1 MKAARGKVGSLR
13 PRKVARD
20 VGAVLLGAAL
30 LMIAALVQTLAT
42 QAGGNYARKDHAAPP
57 KLIQGTQEAV
67 VAPNEN
73 LVVEGIPAIPASLAE
88 KADRYTNFRAATVA
102 SWHPTRREMLI
113 STRFADT
120 FQIHEVKSPGAAR
133 TQLTFYRDDVR
144 TARYP
149 PKGGGEF
156 FVFSKDIGGGEFY
169 QLYRYDTATGAATLL
184 TDGKSRNTDER
195 WSNSGKF
202 MAYSSTRR
210 TGNDTDIWISEP
222 ARPDDPKT
230 NRMLAALTG
239 GGWAVADWSPD
250 DSQLIVQEYV
260 SANESYL
267 WLMNSSTGEKILLTP
282 KGGAEK
288 ISYGSAE
295 FSKDG
300 KGIYVTTDKDS
311 EFQRLAYVDLPAKT
325 NNYQSDQIQ
334 TYTYLTGHIRWD
346 VEAFEV
352 SPDGATIAFTSN
364 EDGLGVLHLLDIKT
378 AKEKPAPKFPAG
390 LVFGLTWHPN
400 GRDLGFGLT
409 QSRDV
414 TDAYSL
420 DVTTGKVDRWTRS
433 ETGGIDPATFPEA
446 QLIHWPTFDGKSI
459 SGFYFKPAAQFSG
472 KRPVIIDIHGGPEGQ
487 FRPYFLGR
495 SNYYPA
501 ELGIAM
507 IFPNVRGSTGYGK
520 TFVTLDNGFLR
531 EDSYKDINSLL
542 DWIARQPDLDASRVM
557 ITGGSYGGFMTLA
570 VATNY
575 NDRIRCSVDIVGPSN
590 LVTFLEN
597 TSGYRQDLRRVEYG
611 DERDPK
617 MREFLERIAPANNAA
632 KITKPLFVIQG
643 KNDPRVPW
651 TEAQQMVAVVR
662 KNGTAVW
669 FLMANDE
676 GHGFSKKKN
685 VDYQFYATI
694 LFIEKFL
701 LN

>member
-1 MKAARGKVGSLR
+1 MKSSPIRFSQARVRRFAGKACAG
-13 PRKVARD
+13 
-20 VGAVLLGAAL
+20 LGLA
-30 LMIAALVQTLAT
+30 AALVIALALT
-42 QAGGNYARKDHAAPP
+42 ARDARAQLGVAP
-57 KLIQGTQEAV
+57 KNSQEAV

-73 LVVEGIPAIPASLAE
+73 LVVEGIPPVPAAVAE
-88 KADRYTNFRAATVA
+88 QADRYTNFRAATFA
-102 SWHPTRREMLI
+102 SWHPARREMLI

-133 TQLTFYRDDVR
+133 TQLTFYKDDVR
-144 TARYP
+144 TAHYP
-149 PKGGGEF
+149 PKGDGSF
-156 FVFSKDIGGGEFY
+156 FIFSKDIGGGEFY
-169 QLYRYDTATGAATLL
+169 QLYRYDHAIAAVTLL
-184 TDGKSRNTDER
+184 TDGKSRNTDEH
-195 WSNSGKF
+195 WSASGKYL
-202 MAYSSTRR
+202 AYSSTRR
-210 TGNDTDIWISEP
+210 TGNDTDIWLSEP
-222 ARPDDPKT
+222 AHPDDPKT
-230 NRMLAALTG
+230 NRMLAPVTG

-250 DSQLIVQEYV
+250 DSQLIVQEYI

-267 WLMNSSTGEKILLTP
+267 WLMNAATGEKTLLTP
-282 KGGAEK
+282 RGGAEK
-288 ISYGSAE
+288 IAYGAAE

-311 EFQRLAYVDLPAKT
+311 EFQRLAYIDLATKK
-325 NNYQSDQIQ
+325 YS
-334 TYTYLTGHIRWD
+334 YLTDHIHWD
-346 VEAFEV
+346 VEGFDV
-352 SPDGATIAFTSN
+352 SPDGSMIAFTSN
-364 EDGLGVLHLLDIKT
+364 EEGLGVLYVVDTKT
-378 AKEKPAPKFPAG
+378 GKKKSVPQFPAG
-390 LVFGLTWHPN
+390 LVFALSWHQN
-400 GRDLGFGLT
+400 SRDLGFGLT
-409 QSRDV
+409 QSRDL
-414 TDAYSL
+414 TDVYSL
-420 DVTTGKVDRWTRS
+420 DVTTGKVDRWTNS
-433 ETGGIDPATFPEA
+433 ETGGVNPATFPEA
-446 QLIHWPTFDGKSI
+446 RLIHWPTFDGRSI
-459 SGFYFKPAAQFSG
+459 SGFYFKPPSTFSG

-495 SNYYPA
+495 YNYYPA
-501 ELGIAM
+501 EMGIAM
-507 IFPNVRGSTGYGK
+507 IMPNVRGSTGYGK
-520 TFVTLDNGFLR
+520 AFVTLDNGFLR

-542 DWIARQPDLDASRVM
+542 DWIAQQPDLDASRVM
-557 ITGGSYGGFMTLA
+557 VTGGSYGGFMTLA

-575 NDRIRCSVDIVGPSN
+575 NDRIRCSLDIVGPSN

-617 MREFLERIAPANNAA
+617 MRAFLEKIAPANNAA
-632 KITKPLFVIQG
+632 KITKPLFVVQG

-662 KNGTAVW
+662 KNGTPVW

>member
-1 MKAARGKVGSLR
+1 VRQSPVKFVRALAHGNAPARSRGIAL
-13 PRKVARD
+13 
-20 VGAVLLGAAL
+20 AAL
-30 LMIAALVQTLAT
+30 WLAAALAVATPLALA
-42 QAGGNYARKDHAAPP
+42 QRAAAP
-57 KLIQGTQEAV
+57 KNSQEAV

-73 LVVEGIPAIPASLAE
+73 LVVEGIPPIPASLAE
-88 KADRYTNFRAATVA
+88 KAGRYTNFRSATFA

-120 FQIHEVKSPGAAR
+120 FQIHQVKSPGAAR
-133 TQLTFYRDDVR
+133 TQLTFYKDDV
-144 TARYP
+144 TSAHYP
-149 PKGGGEF
+149 PKGGDF
-156 FVFSKDIGGGEFY
+156 FVFSKDVGGGEFY
-169 QLYRYDTATGAATLL
+169 QLYRYDTATGNVTLL
-184 TDGKSRNTDER
+184 TDGKSRNTDEH
-195 WSNSGKF
+195 WSPSGKF
-202 MAYSSTRR
+202 IAYSSTRR
-210 TGNDTDIWISEP
+210 TGNDTDIWLTEP
-222 ARPDDPKT
+222 AHPDDPKS
-230 NRMLAALTG
+230 NRILAQLTG

-267 WLMNSSTGEKILLTP
+267 WLMNAATGEKILLTP
-282 KGGAEK
+282 RGGAEK
-288 ISYGSAE
+288 IAYGAAQ

-300 KGIYVTTDKDS
+300 KGIYVTSDKDS
-311 EFQRLAYVDLPAKT
+311 EFQRLAYIDLASKK
-325 NNYQSDQIQ
+325 
-334 TYTYLTGHIRWD
+334 YTYLTNDIHWD
-346 VEAFEV
+346 IEGFDL
-352 SPDGATIAFTSN
+352 SPDGATLAFTSN
-364 EDGLGVLHLLDIKT
+364 EDGLGVLHLLDTKSG
-378 AKEKPAPKFPAG
+378 KEKPAPKFPGG
-390 LVFGLTWHPN
+390 LVYGLSWHPN
-400 GRDLGFGLT
+400 NRDLAFGFTG
-409 QSRDV
+409 SRDV

-420 DVTTGKVDRWTRS
+420 DITTGKVERWTNS
-433 ETGGIDPATFPEA
+433 ETGGVNPANFPEA
-446 QLIHWPTFDGKSI
+446 RLIHWPTFDGKSI
-459 SGFYFKPAAQFSG
+459 SGFYFKPPSTFSG

-495 SNYYPA
+495 YNYYPA
-501 ELGIAM
+501 EMGIAM
-507 IFPNVRGSTGYGK
+507 IMPNVRGSTGYGK
-520 TFVTLDNGFLR
+520 TFLALDNGFLR
-531 EDSYKDINSLL
+531 ENSYKDINSLL
-542 DWIARQPDLDASRVM
+542 DWIARQPDLDASRVL

-617 MREFLERIAPANNAA
+617 MRAFLEKIAPANNAQ

-662 KNGTAVW
+662 KNGTPVW

-694 LFIEKFL
+694 LFIEQFV

>member
-1 MKAARGKVGSLR
+1 MKASRGTVGSSG
-13 PRKVARD
+13 PRKVTRYA
-20 VGAVLLGAAL
+20 GAVVLGAVL
-30 LMIAALVQTLAT
+30 LMIAALVQTHT
-42 QAGGNYARKDHAAPP
+42 THAGRDRVGPP
-57 KLIQGTQEAV
+57 KPIEGTQEAV
-67 VAPNEN
+67 MAPNEN
-73 LVVEGIPAIPASLAE
+73 LVVEGIPPIPASLAE

-133 TQLTFYRDDVR
+133 TQLTFYRDDV
-144 TARYP
+144 TSARYP
-149 PKGGGEF
+149 PKGGEF
-156 FVFSKDIGGGEFY
+156 FVFSKDTGGGEFY
-169 QLYRYDTATGAATLL
+169 QLYRYDTATGAVTRL
-184 TDGKSRNTDER
+184 TDGKSRNTDEH
-195 WSNSGKF
+195 WANSGKF

-210 TGNDTDIWISEP
+210 TGNDTDIWLLEP
-222 ARPDDPKT
+222 ARPHDPQT
-230 NRMLAALTG
+230 NRMLAPLSG

-250 DSQLIVQEYV
+250 DSQLIVREYV

-267 WLMNSSTGEKILLTP
+267 WLMNSVTGEKSLLTP

-288 ISYGSAE
+288 ISYGDAE

-300 KGIYVTTDKDS
+300 KGIYLTTDNES
-311 EFQRLAYVDLPAKT
+311 EFQRLAYIDLATKK
-325 NNYQSDQIQ
+325 
-334 TYTYLTGHIRWD
+334 YTYLTDRIHWD
-346 VEAFEV
+346 VEGFEV
-352 SPDGATIAFTSN
+352 SPDGAMIAFTSN
-364 EDGLGVLHLLDIKT
+364 EDGLGVLHLLDTKT
-378 AKEKPAPKFPAG
+378 GKEKPAPKFPAG

-400 GRDLGFGLT
+400 SRDLAFGLT

-433 ETGGIDPATFPEA
+433 ETGGINPTTFPEA

-459 SGFYFKPAAQFSG
+459 SGFYFKPAAQFGG

-495 SNYYPA
+495 TNYYPA
-501 ELGIAM
+501 EMGIAM

-542 DWIARQPDLDASRVM
+542 DWIAQQPDLDASRVM
-557 ITGGSYGGFMTLA
+557 VTGGSYGGFMTLA

-575 NDRIRCSVDIVGPSN
+575 NDRIRCSLDIVGPSN

-643 KNDPRVPW
+643 KNDPRVPR

-662 KNGTAVW
+662 KNGIPVW